1 MEPCVKQLLLV
12 RSSQPENVYGC
23 FTEEILKSEGF
34 NGFETVDIDRSGF
47 PELKAGDIAILTRCF
62 LRKAEMEL
70 VHRSVTAGAR
80 MVCFQPSWGLAERF
94 GVKSR
99 KQVLNPGWVQI
110 SPGFPGTGSPIQTHR
125 PIALY
130 EADNGTWQRLAEAVD
145 VEWKTG
151 YGPAVIRG
159 SVGKGEIVFF
169 FYDLPSAVAGIR
181 FGNPEL
187 ASMLTS
193 GHWGWTHAPDLFFE
207 YTDSRV
213 LRLPQA
219 DFHGQFL
226 AKTLTDI
233 SAYPL
238 PRFWYYPRT
247 EQRSAAVFQSD
258 DDMSTWEQFTELSN
272 SLIRHKGK
280 GTFYL
285 MRKTLL
291 TDAQVAELRSKGHT
305 FAPHAFGVDGEDD
318 LYFRF
323 PEVLT
328 DHTRE
333 FKERFG
339 ACSTSLQ
346 CHYAPW
352 MGYMSWVPLH
362 VRLGY
367 RLLFAY
373 FSSPQPYLNTFLCGS
388 GRAMRFYD
396 QDGTLYNCRQ
406 QPIITYDDSSI
417 QERVTKDPEGLVAEF
432 ENLLKPAVEQTH
444 TAFGILSHPVSFV
457 TYSRPFIER
466 CFDGLH
472 QEGTPIFNG
481 DEWSAFLDYREA
493 IRIRHTV
500 RPDGGISCVVSNLGG
515 PLPLMVPVEKSKTLQ
530 VTIDGTKVEGKVHR
544 RLEQDYVFIQ
554 LEATPGKEIRIDIL
568 SLSS

>member
-1 MEPCVKQLLLV
+1 MVKFRHILFV
-12 RSSQPENVYGC
+12 RSGQPENVYGR
-23 FTEEILKSEGF
+23 FALEILRSEGL
-34 NGFETVDIDRSGF
+34 NGFEVVDLDTEPF
-47 PELKAGDIAILTRCF
+47 PVLAEGDLAVLTRCF

-70 VHRSVTAGAR
+70 LHQGVTAGAR
-80 MVCFQPSWGLAERF
+80 VVCIQPSWGLADRF
-94 GVKSR
+94 GLKSR
-99 KQVLNPGWVQI
+99 KQVLNPGWVRIGQ
-110 SPGFPGTGSPIQTHR
+110 GFPGAGCPIQTHR

-130 EADNGTWQRLAEAVD
+130 EAQDGVWARLAEAVD
-145 VEWKTG
+145 TEWKTG
-151 YGPAVIRG
+151 YGPAAVRG
-159 SVGKGEIVFF
+159 SVGQGEVVFF
-169 FYDLPSAVAGIR
+169 FYDLPAAVAAIR

-187 ASMLTS
+187 ASLLTS
-193 GHWGWTHAPDLFFE
+193 KHWGWTHAPDLFAGWA
-207 YTDSRV
+207 DDRV
-213 LRLPQA
+213 VRLPQA

-226 AKTLTDI
+226 AKVLTDI
-233 SAYPL
+233 SPYPL

-247 EQRSAAVFQSD
+247 AQRSAAVFQSD

-272 SLIRHKGK
+272 SLLRHEGK
-280 GTFYL
+280 ATFYL

-305 FAPHAFGVDGEDD
+305 FAPHAFGVDGEED

-362 VRLGY
+362 VQLGY

-396 QDGTLYNCRQ
+396 RDGTLYDCRQ

-417 QERVTKDPEGLVAEF
+417 RERVTKEPEGLVGEF
-432 ENLLKPAVEQTH
+432 ENLLMPAVERTH
-444 TAFGILSHPVSFV
+444 TAFGMLSHPVSFV

-466 CFDGLH
+466 CFDALH
-472 QEGTPIFNG
+472 REGAPIFNG
-481 DEWSAFLDYREA
+481 DEWTTFLDSREA
-493 IRIRHTV
+493 VRITHRAGT
-500 RPDGGISCVVSNLGG
+500 DGGISCVVSNLEG
-515 PLPLMVPVEKSKTLQ
+515 PLPLMVPVEKGRAAR
-530 VTIDGTKVEGKVHR
+530 VAIDGVKAAGEVHR
-544 RLEQDYVFIQ
+544 RLEQDYLFVQ
-554 LEATPGKEIRIDIL
+554 LDGKPGKEICVDIG
-568 SLSS
+568 